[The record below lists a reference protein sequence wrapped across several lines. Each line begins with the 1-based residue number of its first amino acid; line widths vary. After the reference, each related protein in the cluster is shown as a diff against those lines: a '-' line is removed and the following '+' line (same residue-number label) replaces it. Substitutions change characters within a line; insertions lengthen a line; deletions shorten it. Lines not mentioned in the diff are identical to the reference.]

1 VRVAFDR
8 HQHELGVASGVQLLK
23 QDVSMEL
30 EDLFDDRVVL
40 ERPAA
45 GSPSQEIAQRH
56 SLGVCQAAE
65 NLGEDPTLGIE
76 DVIHARSSGASEGSI
91 DGMFGEEEQLV
102 RDSGFHGRMDL
113 FISPR
118 FPKC

>member
-1 VRVAFDR
+1 MLDVDLR
-8 HQHELGVASGVQLLK
+8 LLAIFEEIYRTK
-23 QDVSMEL
+23 SVS
-30 EDLFDDRVVL
+30 
-40 ERPAA
+40 
-45 GSPSQEIAQRH
+45 
-56 SLGVCQAAE
+56 QAAE